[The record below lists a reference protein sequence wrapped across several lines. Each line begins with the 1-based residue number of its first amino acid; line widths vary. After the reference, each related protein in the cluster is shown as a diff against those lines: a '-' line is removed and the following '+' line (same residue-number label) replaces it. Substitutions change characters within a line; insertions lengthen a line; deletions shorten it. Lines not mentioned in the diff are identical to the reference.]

1 MKEQGKNASTPT
13 AHAKVLGH
21 EEAWSIQ
28 RQNEEGFSAARGTSE
43 RQSAEIREMGKY
55 RVSRVPASPMKN

>member
-1 MKEQGKNASTPT
+1 MKEQGKNAPTPT

-43 RQSAEIREMGKY
+43 RQSAEIRGMGKY